1 MKRGF
6 QMPYDII
13 DFHTHPF
20 LRSENNICSH
30 QCVCNLQS
38 GDILEEM
45 RALGVSKFCGSV
57 IAKPHEADKN
67 VWDRLKRANDDAL
80 KLREIFG
87 DAYIPGFHVHP
98 AFVEESIEEIHRM
111 NEAGVRLIGELV
123 PYSSEWES
131 YGFTYASDA
140 FSRILDEAEKY
151 DMVVSIHSQDE
162 DAMDEMVKAH
172 PHIRFVAAH
181 PGEYAAFMRH
191 IERAKMSDNYYL
203 DLSGTGVFRYGML
216 RRALNE
222 MGTEHILFGSD
233 YPTCNP
239 AMFLGAVLMDPLI
252 TDEER
257 EKVLSGNA
265 KALLGL

>member
-1 MKRGF
+1 MT
-6 QMPYDII
+6 YEII

-20 LRSENNICSH
+20 LRPENNICSH

-38 GDILEEM
+38 GDILDEM

-57 IAKPHEADKN
+57 IAKAHEEDKN

-111 NEAGVRLIGELV
+111 HEAGVRLIGELV

-140 FSRILDEAEKY
+140 FSRILEEAEKY
-151 DMVVSIHSQDE
+151 NMIVNFHSDE
-162 DAMDEMVKAH
+162 DADAMDAMVQNHKNLVL
-172 PHIRFVAAH
+172 IAAH
-181 PGEYAAFMRH
+181 PGENPRFMRH
-191 IERAKMSDNYYL
+191 LARAKMSKNYYL
-203 DLSGTGVFRYGML
+203 DLSGTGLFRYGML
-216 RRALNE
+216 PRAVKE
-222 MGTEHILFGSD
+222 MGADHVLFGTD
-233 YPTCNP
+233 YPTCTP
-239 AMFLGAVLMDPLI
+239 GLYVGGVTFDKFL
-252 TDEER
+252 TDEE
-257 EKVLSGNA
+257 KALVFAGNA
-265 KALLGL
+265 KRLLGL